1 MSHVYCGIDWADDHH
16 DVALVD
22 QDGTLLASTR
32 IDDDRAGLEQLLDL
46 LAEHGDSQERPVP
59 VAIETPRGLL
69 VAALRADGRPVYAIN
84 PLAASRYRSRRSV
97 SNAKSDPADARLLA
111 DILRTDREAH
121 RPLPADSDLL
131 GGLVVLTRAHQDA
144 IWDRRRIT
152 NRLRAHLREYF
163 TAALRGF
170 EGKNRPGLDSSAAR
184 RVLGA
189 APTPTAAA
197 ELTWPAVRALLATRA
212 RSHHALDTET
222 DRLLALFTATT
233 ALRQPPVIEQAM
245 GRYTL
250 ALIQQLDAIC
260 ATVSDLARA
269 IEDAFGQHPDAAII
283 TSFPGLSTISGA
295 RMLAEIGDDRTRF
308 ASARSIKAYA
318 GSAPITRSSGRSRA
332 VLARTVKNQRLAS
345 AGYMWA
351 FAALSNTEAR
361 RHYDHRRARG
371 ERHTAALRNLFNK
384 MLGSLYHCLQ
394 TTTPYDPAR
403 AFQPG

>member
-1 MSHVYCGIDWADDHH
+1 MNCVSCGIDWADDHH

-22 QDGTLLASTR
+22 QNGMLLASER
-32 IDDDRAGLEQLLDL
+32 ISDDRVGLEHLLNL
-46 LAEHGDSQERPVP
+46 LAEHGDSLERPVP

-69 VAALRADGRPVYAIN
+69 VAALRAGGRPVYAIN
-84 PLAASRYRSRRSV
+84 PLAASRYRARRSV

-111 DILRTDREAH
+111 DILRTDRDAH

-131 GGLVVLTRAHQDA
+131 GGLLVLTRAHQDA
-144 IWDRRRIT
+144 IWERRRIT
-152 NRLRAHLREYF
+152 NRLRAHLHEYF

-189 APTPTAAA
+189 APTPTTAA
-197 ELTWPAVRALLATRA
+197 ELTWPTLRALLATRA
-212 RSHHALDTET
+212 RSHRTLDTET
-222 DRLLALFTATT
+222 DRLLGLFTATT
-233 ALRQPPVIEQAM
+233 ALRQPPVVEQAM
-245 GRYTL
+245 GHQTL
-250 ALIQQLDAIC
+250 ALIRGLDAIC
-260 ATVSDLARA
+260 ATVTDLATA
-269 IEDAFGQHPDAAII
+269 VEDAFHQHPDAAII

-295 RMLAEIGDDRTRF
+295 RVLAELGDDRTRF
-308 ASARSIKAYA
+308 ASARSVKAYA
-318 GSAPITRSSGRSRA
+318 GSAPITRASGRHRA

-361 RHYDHRRARG
+361 RHYDRRRTNG
-371 ERHTAALRNLFNK
+371 EHHTAALRNLFNK

>member
-1 MSHVYCGIDWADDHH
+1 VSHVCCGIDWADDHH

-46 LAEHGDSQERPVP
+46 LAEHGDSRDQPVP

-111 DILRTDREAH
+111 DILRTDRDAH

-170 EGKNRPGLDSSAAR
+170 EGKNRPGLHSSAAR
-184 RVLGA
+184 RVLGTT
-189 APTPTAAA
+189 PTPAAAA
-197 ELTWPAVRALLATRA
+197 ELTWPALRALLTTRA

-260 ATVSDLARA
+260 ATVSDLATA
-269 IEDAFGQHPDAAII
+269 VEDAFGQHPDAAII

-295 RMLAEIGDDRTRF
+295 RVLAEIGDDRTRF
-308 ASARSIKAYA
+308 ASARSVKAYA
-318 GSAPITRSSGRSRA
+318 GSAPITRSSGRSRT